1 MLKILF
7 VGGGSVGHIAPS
19 VAVWEE
25 LKKFSPHSSAHF
37 VCSPRPDDSA
47 FLKKLNIKHT
57 VLDAP
62 RLSVL
67 YPLHIMKAVSI
78 AKKMLLAQKPDIVF
92 SKGGYVS
99 IPVCFVAK
107 RLHIPIVLHESD
119 SVSGYANKI
128 VAKWATNICTG
139 FPLPPT
145 PYSLPPIF
153 TGNPLRA
160 DITKGSKEEGL
171 RMTGLSG
178 DKPILLVTG
187 GSQGAQALNDAITQ
201 NLDDLL
207 LRCDIIH
214 ITGRGKIQN
223 TKYKI
228 QNSHHYYQTEF
239 ANDELK
245 HFYAC
250 SSIALSRAGAGS
262 IGELSANG
270 IPTILVPLRGV
281 GHDHQY
287 KNAKVSAKNGGCIHL
302 EQTLL
307 SKDLISTVHTLI
319 TDDQKREDASQKIRT
334 LSHPDAALQIAK
346 ILVQTLDN
354 ASSRQ

>member
-1 MLKILF
+1 MKTLF

-25 LKKFSPHSSAHF
+25 LKKISPNSSAHF
-37 VCSPRPDDSA
+37 VCSPRPDDRA
-47 FLKKLNIKHT
+47 FLKKLHIKHT

-119 SVSGYANKI
+119 TVSGHANRI
-128 VAKWATNICTG
+128 VSQWAAQVCTG
-139 FPLPPT
+139 FPGKHT
-145 PYSLPPIF
+145 F

-160 DITKGSKEEGL
+160 NITEGSKEEGL
-171 RMTGLSG
+171 RITGLSG

-187 GSQGAQALNDAITQ
+187 GSQGAQALNNAIIE

-207 LRCDIIH
+207 LRCDVLH
-214 ITGRGKIQN
+214 ITGRGKSTQQHRDG
-223 TKYKI
+223 YFE
-228 QNSHHYYQTEF
+228 TEF

-287 KNAKVSAKNGGCIHL
+287 KNASTSAKSGGCIHL
-302 EQTLL
+302 EQSVLE
-307 SKDLISTVHTLI
+307 KDLIQTVHLLI
-319 TDDQKREDASQKIRT
+319 TDKNRHTEMSHKIRT
-334 LSHPDAALQIAK
+334 LSHSDAALQIAK
-346 ILVQTLDN
+346 ILVQTLDK
-354 ASSRQ
+354 APTRQ